1 MTLSRIHFT
10 GEFYFLASAFFLN
23 LRHINAR
30 IVEIMLVYNGMFIS
44 IYVYRYIETIVSR
57 ERRRNS
63 FYLFFDTFAK
73 YSTTTRE

>member
-23 LRHINAR
+23 LRHIIAR

-44 IYVYRYIETIVSR
+44 IYVYRYIETIVS
-57 ERRRNS
+57 
-63 FYLFFDTFAK
+63 
-73 YSTTTRE
+73 